1 MLFPTL
7 KRLEPIFLPWSKNLF
22 PMVMPPTNCPKVGKI
37 LFASAAI
44 AGATASASGI
54 AAAAISGANAA
65 ILIVISLLN

>member
-1 MLFPTL
+1 
-7 KRLEPIFLPWSKNLF
+7 
-22 PMVMPPTNCPKVGKI
+22 MVMPPTNCPKVGKI